1 MKNTHRSAATYAS
14 CLATGVLLASPSWGA
29 AFQLRE
35 GDPDWMANA
44 FAGTAAKSYDA
55 GSAWNN
61 PAGMVDLTQSEID
74 QAVNY
79 FDPGIRFQGQDIVN
93 GKPVPGSNGGDAGPP
108 AVTAGME
115 AVFTTPNPDLAF
127 GVATEVPF
135 GLRTAYHPNF
145 VGRYQSLVSAI
156 EDFEV
161 ALSAA
166 YRITP
171 QFSIGGGPVVSYFR
185 ARLTQGLNVS
195 AFIPQGGD
203 PVADIHGDT
212 FGAGYHLGG
221 MYEASSSLHF
231 GIDYKSRIT
240 YGVTGKQTISLPPA
254 VRANV
259 FIADVLNA
267 LNGDANVNVTLPD
280 VLTMS
285 SYYQINPEWA
295 VMGTVQWTHWS
306 LIQDIVV
313 NVYNP
318 TTQKQLAPESTPV
331 GFNSTW
337 MESIGVNWC
346 PPAVPKLMLQA
357 GVLYDEGANDDT
369 TRGARLPDE
378 SRLGT
383 SGGFSYAIT
392 PKLKLR
398 AAYLHEFASGNNHVD
413 YTNNFPSAGNLVGK
427 YANNADVV
435 SAGVAMQF

>member
-1 MKNTHRSAATYAS
+1 MKNIHHWAAYSAGS
-14 CLATGVLLASPSWGA
+14 LAAGLLLAAPAWGA

-44 FAGTAAKSYDA
+44 FAGTAAKTYDA

-61 PAGMVDLTQSEID
+61 PAGMVDLTTTEID

-79 FDPGIRFQGQDIVN
+79 FDPGIKFQGQNIVG
-93 GKPVPGSNGGDAGPP
+93 GKAVPGSNGGDAGPP

-135 GLRTAYHPNF
+135 GLRTSYQPNF

-156 EDFEV
+156 EDFEL
-161 ALSAA
+161 ALSVA

-171 QFSIGGGPVVSYFR
+171 QISIGGGPVVSYFR

-203 PVADIHGDT
+203 PVADIHGDA
-212 FGAGYHLGG
+212 FGAGYHFGG
-221 MYEASSSLHF
+221 MYEVSSALHF

-240 YGVTGKQTISLPPA
+240 YGVAGKQQVSQPPA
-254 VRANV
+254 VHANA
-259 FIADVLNA
+259 FISDVLDA
-267 LNGDANVNVTLPD
+267 LNGDATTAVTLPD

-285 SYYQINPEWA
+285 SYYEINPEWA

-313 NVYNP
+313 DVYNP
-318 TTQKQLAPESTPV
+318 TTHKAQAPESTPV

-337 MESIGVNWC
+337 MESIGVNWR

-357 GVLYDEGANDDT
+357 GILYDQGANDDE

-378 SRLGT
+378 SRVGPT
-383 SGGFSYAIT
+383 GGFSYAIT
-392 PKLKLR
+392 PKIKLR
-398 AAYLHEFASGNNHVD
+398 AAYLHEFASGSNHVN
-413 YTNNFPSAGNLVGK
+413 YTNGFPEAGTLIGK